1 MNQDSV
7 YAPERVSIHDTGQHS
22 LIQNMGIT
30 VDFHEDGCAII
41 TMRNGQNRWN
51 PTSLKQFKEALDEVE
66 R

>member
-1 MNQDSV
+1 MHLNV
-7 YAPERVSIHDTGQHS
+7 FPYTITTNA
-22 LIQNMGIT
+22 QNMGIT
-30 VDFHEDGCAII
+30 VNFHDDGCAII

>member
-1 MNQDSV
+1 MHLNV
-7 YAPERVSIHDTGQHS
+7 FPYMIPANS
-22 LIQNMGIT
+22 LTQNMGIT